1 MLASGFL
8 LPEFQKPKRPWVNE
22 LKETSSRLTAPPHRF
37 PAIRECPIPCRHSN
51 SPCGPGFCNFSALV
65 GVSMH
70 APAHAFLSLG
80 IGGSLN
86 ARTCRCIPVTWHWWE
101 SQCTHLPMHS
111 CHLALVGVSMHAPAD
126 ASCQRL
132 WDASSHKSLQE
143 ANLLIRVSTY
153 LITYGDLRSSTWFSP
168 WKVAAFEYWW
178 LQEFQELWLGLP
190 HICLAPPRGGWVLC
204 THRWKEGPPLAH
216 QFMELKCDW

>member
-1 MLASGFL
+1 M
-8 LPEFQKPKRPWVNE
+8 NE

-86 ARTCRCIPVTWHWWE
+86 ARTCPCIPVTWHWWE

-126 ASCQRL
+126 AFLSLGIGGSLNARTCRCFLSKALGCIKSQKPAGGEPSYSGVYVSHYL
-132 WDASSHKSLQE
+132 W
-143 ANLLIRVSTY
+143 
-153 LITYGDLRSSTWFSP
+153 
-168 WKVAAFEYWW
+168 
-178 LQEFQELWLGLP
+178 
-190 HICLAPPRGGWVLC
+190 
-204 THRWKEGPPLAH
+204 
-216 QFMELKCDW
+216 

>member
-1 MLASGFL
+1 M
-8 LPEFQKPKRPWVNE
+8 NE

-101 SQCTHLPMHS
+101 SQCTHLPM
-111 CHLALVGVSMHAPAD
+111 LPVKGFGMHQVTKACRRRTFLFGCLRISLLMVTYVLQHD
-126 ASCQRL
+126 FLHEKWLLLSIGGYR
-132 WDASSHKSLQE
+132 SFKSF
-143 ANLLIRVSTY
+143 
-153 LITYGDLRSSTWFSP
+153 G
-168 WKVAAFEYWW
+168 
-178 LQEFQELWLGLP
+178 
-190 HICLAPPRGGWVLC
+190 
-204 THRWKEGPPLAH
+204 
-216 QFMELKCDW
+216 